1 MVYSNDPENYD
12 AHIPVTYDVVPPTIT
27 VDPSSILDVALQT
40 GEQSEHMVTI
50 GNTGGF
56 DLEYGVDIVLNDE
69 MGRTTTIDVVTRKDA
84 VSNMAM
90 RSPIEGRSGGS
101 RHNNFESQA
110 ISNNI
115 QANSYMNHPDFPISS
130 LTRDGH
136 LFMVFDGMD
145 LNPNYE
151 IFTWGGNEIFVEEG
165 VGMDYGDGP
174 SNALTYIQGDVWTG
188 GFFMQEDL
196 SHLWE
201 NNGQIGFALES
212 EPNMPTLRLQFESG
226 DARLG
231 YNFTPN
237 SEGGWHYTFAL
248 NDFVYFDGTSDF
260 DPSNVNVFQVLS
272 EGNGESGRVFRFD
285 YLVGWEGM
293 QSEPWITQVGG
304 DQFGIVQP
312 GAEPDEL
319 FFMLRADN
327 LSSGMHY
334 GDIVIK

>member
-1 MVYSNDPENYD
+1 
-12 AHIPVTYDVVPPTIT
+12 
-27 VDPSSILDVALQT
+27 
-40 GEQSEHMVTI
+40 
-50 GNTGGF
+50 
-56 DLEYGVDIVLNDE
+56 
-69 MGRTTTIDVVTRKDA
+69 
-84 VSNMAM
+84 
-90 RSPIEGRSGGS
+90 
-101 RHNNFESQA
+101 
-110 ISNNI
+110 
-115 QANSYMNHPDFPISS
+115 SS

-136 LFMVFDGMD
+136 LFMVFDGME
-145 LNPNYE
+145 LNPEYE

-165 VGMDYGDGP
+165 AGMDYGDGP

-188 GFFMQEDL
+188 GGFFMQEDL

-201 NNGQIGFALES
+201 NNGQIGFALDS

-237 SEGGWHYTFAL
+237 PEGGWHYYTFAL

-272 EGNGESGRVFRFD
+272 EGNGEPGRVYRFD
-285 YLVGWEGM
+285 YLVAWEGM

-304 DQFGIVQP
+304 DQFGMVEF

-327 LSSGMHY
+327 LS
-334 GDIVIK
+334 